1 MTPLIVILGLSG
13 NVHHCT
19 SHREGDWIIWRCPI
33 CAHYERRFNWRTGQM
48 QCDKGD
54 VGDAIHTG
62 SNSAASNMEALTL
75 NTNPN

>member
-1 MTPLIVILGLSG
+1 MTPLIVILGLPG

-19 SHREGDWIIWRCPI
+19 SHREGDWITWRCPL

-54 VGDAIHTG
+54 VGDVIHTG
-62 SNSAASNMEALTL
+62 SNNAASNMEALTL
-75 NTNPN
+75 NTSPN